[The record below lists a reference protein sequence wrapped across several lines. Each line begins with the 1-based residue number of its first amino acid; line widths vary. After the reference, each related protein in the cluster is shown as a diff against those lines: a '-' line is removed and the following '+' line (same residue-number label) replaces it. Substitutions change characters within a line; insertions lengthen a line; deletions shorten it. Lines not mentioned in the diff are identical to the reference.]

1 VSITARTAIG
11 ILEA

>member
-1 VSITARTAIG
+1 VSITTRTAIG